1 MKARLMK
8 RCVARLAAAA
18 LLSMSAATMSA
29 CSTSEKPATAA
40 LTPEQQKLNVDS
52 FDQVW
57 TTIRDRHFDATLGG
71 LDWNALRDELR
82 PKVASATTQSE
93 ARGHI
98 SDLIDRLGQSHFG
111 IIPAAAYEDVAGR
124 PTDAEPSEGNARAG
138 TSGGNEAGGSKPGGD
153 KAAAPESGSRE
164 SGWSGLWVR
173 AVEGDVLVTHVVKG
187 SPAEA
192 AGIRAGHLVRS
203 VDGRDLRAVLTRVG
217 EAYAGKETAQSTL
230 SFAAQSALSGSA
242 GERVSLGIVDERDAE
257 RTIEL
262 VLAKPAGKATTLGS
276 LPTIF
281 VEFES
286 RRITRPDGSQI
297 GYVWFSSFLDPENLM
312 AQISSAL
319 RSFRDCQGVI
329 IDMRGNIGGL
339 GAMAMGVGSFFVTQP
354 ATLGEMQ
361 SRNGSIRF
369 VVNPRSNPLQTPLA
383 VLIDECSV
391 STAEIFAGGMRDIGR
406 AKLFGVRTAAAALP
420 STVERLPNGDGFQ
433 YAFANYI
440 SASGLVLEGNGVPP
454 DVAAAPSRADL
465 LAGRDPAIEA
475 AAAWIGSGGQLPA
488 RAPVQ

>member
-1 MKARLMK
+1 MKATPVKRL
-8 RCVARLAAAA
+8 VARLAAA
-18 LLSMSAATMSA
+18 LVLSLSGASMNA
-29 CSTSEKPATAA
+29 CTSTAA
-40 LTPEQQKLNVDS
+40 PAEATLTPEQQQQNVAS

-71 LDWNALRDELR
+71 LDWNALNDELR
-82 PKVASATTQSE
+82 PKVASATTQSQ
-93 ARGHI
+93 ARAHI
-98 SDLIDRLGQSHFG
+98 SSLIERLGQSHFG
-111 IIPAAAYEDVAGR
+111 IIPASAYADVAGK
-124 PTDAEPSEGNARAG
+124 PSASASSEKGASVAAPQADKP
-138 TSGGNEAGGSKPGGD
+138 EAS
-153 KAAAPESGSRE
+153 PESGVSE

-173 AVEGDVLVTHVVKG
+173 AVEGEVLVTHVVKG

-192 AGIRAGHLVRS
+192 AGIRPGHLVRR
-203 VDGRDLRAVLTRVG
+203 VNGRDLREMLGRVG
-217 EAYAGKETAQSTL
+217 EAYEGKNTVQSTL

-242 GERVSLGIVDERDAE
+242 GETISLGVLDERDNE
-257 RTIEL
+257 RVIDV

-312 AQISSAL
+312 SQISSAL
-319 RSFRDCQGVI
+319 RSFKDCQGVI
-329 IDMRGNIGGL
+329 VDMRGNIGGL

-354 ATLGEMQ
+354 ATLGEMK

-454 DVAAAPSRADL
+454 DVAAAPVRADL
-465 LAGRDPAIEA
+465 LAGKDPAIEA
-475 AAAWIGSGGQLPA
+475 AVSWIASGGQLPP
-488 RAPVQ
+488 RTPVQ